1 MFLFFFAVLSFKH
14 GWLVL
19 VVCCCVFL
27 FLFCGVVLLV
37 VVVVAGGGLQFLPWN
52 SFPVLQSC
60 GHPIRSITTKPLK
73 LTEQFEQANPAG
85 SLNISHAVALVL
97 YERRRG
103 R

>member
-1 MFLFFFAVLSFKH
+1 MFFFFFAVLSFKH

-27 FLFCGVVLLV
+27 FLFCGVVLL